1 MPASLYPNPN
11 PASLSLGNLD
21 LIMME
26 SSSGGSSG
34 SGSGF
39 DQISNGHHN
48 SINGGGGLGLTG
60 SQANNG
66 SGGPGNTDSR
76 AAAEQIAMQLAMLQ
90 QQGDHQNGGHGVHHG
105 NNLNGHHQMQNG
117 HHQHHSGILNQL
129 NSASASD
136 LLNGHGASGSL
147 EDLKSTQRRSQNMT
161 ECVPV
166 PSSEHV
172 AEIVGRQGKNYFLI
186 SYCLL

>member
-39 DQISNGHHN
+39 DHQISNGHHN

-90 QQGDHQNGGHGVHHG
+90 QGDHQNGGHGNVHHG

-172 AEIVGRQGKNYFLI
+172 AEIVGRQGKNSFLF
-186 SYCLL
+186 YYY

>member
-39 DQISNGHHN
+39 DHQISNGHHN
-48 SINGGGGLGLTG
+48 SINGGGLGLTA
-60 SQANNG
+60 SNNG

-76 AAAEQIAMQLAMLQ
+76 AAAEQIAMQLAML

-117 HHQHHSGILNQL
+117 HHQHSGILNQL

-186 SYCLL
+186 SYCLLW